1 MTVKICALAITAVFL
16 TVTVKKT
23 APFAAFCIAVAAGL
37 AAVYLVLPDIMEI
50 VRRIKEISV
59 KSNISGEYTKLLLKV
74 LGIGY
79 LTDFSASAA
88 KDAGE
93 NSIAQKIEFAGKISI
108 TALAM
113 PLFFNLIDVITDLLP
128 MG

>member
-1 MTVKICALAITAVFL
+1 
-16 TVTVKKT
+16 
-23 APFAAFCIAVAAGL
+23 
-37 AAVYLVLPDIMEI
+37 MEI

-59 KSNISGEYTKLLLKV
+59 KSNIPGEYTKLLLKV

>member
-1 MTVKICALAITAVFL
+1 MTVKICAIAITAVFL

-59 KSNISGEYTKLLLKV
+59 KSNIPGEYTKLLLKV

-88 KDAGE
+88 KYGYNPAPFLHPAFQWEADCIRPVPSRRGPT
-93 NSIAQKIEFAGKISI
+93 AGKSS
-108 TALAM
+108 
-113 PLFFNLIDVITDLLP
+113 
-128 MG
+128 